1 MDTPQVVGLSPWWPW
16 PLSRWRWLAAPVR
29 AERLAALRIGL
40 ALVLLIDVL
49 TTYLPN
55 ATVFFGTD
63 SFADRGAFDW
73 YITPPKSL
81 RERDWDQLPE
91 DWEHPPKKFNWSLLW
106 RKDEPYPPQVIYL
119 AMAVWVVALVGLVTG
134 FCTRLNAVVVWV
146 ISTSFASTNTN
157 IDNAGD
163 LVRGIILFYLML
175 CPCGA
180 AWSVDAWLKKRVGPV
195 FVSPWA
201 LRLLFLQMVFIY
213 WCNGLHKITGGDWQS
228 GQALYFVLGD
238 LTLARFS
245 YASIPGPSWLVF
257 ELTRLGTWFVLMW
270 EVTLPLLLIWRP
282 VRNVALVF
290 GALFHLGIWAT
301 MEIGFFPPYMLCL
314 YLPLLPW
321 EKLADRW
328 LQPKAAAVPAP
339 LSPQGRGAGGE
350 GTERPQTTPP
360 SPPAPLPQ
368 EERGEKKTSV
378 K

>member
-1 MDTPQVVGLSPWWPW
+1 MDTPQVVGLSPWLPW
-16 PLSRWRWLAAPVR
+16 PLSRWRWLAQPVR

-55 ATVFFGTD
+55 AALFFAKDG
-63 SFADRGAFDW
+63 FGAGGAFDY
-73 YITPPKSL
+73 YITRPRHWLPKNL
-81 RERDWDQLPE
+81 LEVQE
-91 DWEHPPKKFNWSLLW
+91 DWNEPPKKLNWSLVA
-106 RKDEPYPPQVIYL
+106 REKEPYEPQVIYT

-134 FCTRLNAVVVWV
+134 FSTRLNAVVVWAL
-146 ISTSFASTNTN
+146 STSFANVNPN

-175 CPCGA
+175 CPCAA
-180 AWSVDAWLKKRVGPV
+180 AWSVDAWLKRRQGPV

-201 LRLLFLQMVFIY
+201 LRLLFVQMVCIY
-213 WCNGLHKITGGDWQS
+213 WCNGLHKVIGDDWQT

-245 YASIPGPSWLVF
+245 YASIPGPPWLLF
-257 ELTRLGTWFVLMW
+257 ELTRVGTWFVLIW

-282 VRNVALVF
+282 VRNVALLF
-290 GALFHLGIWAT
+290 GALFHVGIWLS
-301 MEIGFFPPYMLCL
+301 MELGYFPPYMLCL

-321 EKLADRW
+321 ERLADWRGRRAVS
-328 LQPKAAAVPAP
+328 KAA
-339 LSPQGRGAGGE
+339 SG
-350 GTERPQTTPP
+350 
-360 SPPAPLPQ
+360 
-368 EERGEKKTSV
+368 V